1 MLYSDTV
8 SISSWWK
15 DKLHTGIVT
24 NWSKTKPRFPWVTL
38 TVLLVCTAAKVL
50 HSNATPMIQN
60 VILESGGVLPNQLAR
75 IFSQSVGAWA
85 DYQALSLVS
94 ALFIHTSWLHLT
106 GNMVYLWVFGVPLE
120 RRLGSMGMVL
130 VFVFCGALANLFVTM
145 RLPELTSPIVGA
157 SGAVSAV
164 VGAYLGLFPSR
175 RIGML
180 LPLGLYLQ
188 FARVPAVLV
197 IGSWFTLQ
205 LVYTVLGPITGV
217 VAWWTHMAG
226 FALGLIFSLLVRASA
241 QIKMG

>member
-1 MLYSDTV
+1 MPS
-8 SISSWWK
+8 
-15 DKLHTGIVT
+15 
-24 NWSKTKPRFPWVTL
+24 
-38 TVLLVCTAAKVL
+38 
-50 HSNATPMIQN
+50 
-60 VILESGGVLPNQLAR
+60 QLSL
-75 IFSQSVGAWA
+75 IFSQPVGAWK
-85 DYQALSLVS
+85 DYQVLSLVS
-94 ALFIHTSWLHLT
+94 ALFIHTSWLHLM
-106 GNMVYLWVFGVPLE
+106 GNMVYLWVFGMPLE
-120 RRLGSMGMVL
+120 RRLGSLGVVL
-130 VFVFCGALANLFVTM
+130 VFVLGGALANLFVTM

-226 FALGLIFSLLVRASA
+226 FALGLIFALLVRATV
-241 QIKMG
+241 QIKLG